1 MADGGEALQCT
12 TRSSYSDAITKDLCN
27 RHATAV
33 QHIVGPLSSGRE
45 RHEAS
50 VPNTCSL
57 RAHRTFWKATINHA
71 PSSPPYATVLT
82 RSVSLYSL
90 RDELDTLNC
99 AESKKSSLRRK
110 KNNKIKSATESTRKT
125 TKEKLHELSS
135 RRIISFPPRDMLTR
149 RYCDMKV
156 RCQFSLW

>member
-1 MADGGEALQCT
+1 MKRAYVRANIMRDAAWQMAE
-12 TRSSYSDAITKDLCN
+12 RLCSVQHGAATLMPLRN
-27 RHATAV
+27 TYATAT

-57 RAHRTFWKATINHA
+57 RAHRTFWKATINLA
-71 PSSPPYATVLT
+71 PSSSLCATVLT

-99 AESKKSSLRRK
+99 AESKKSSLRKK
-110 KNNKIKSATESTRKT
+110 KNKTNKVGYRKYTQNYERKASRTFLQTDNFFSA
-125 TKEKLHELSS
+125 S
-135 RRIISFPPRDMLTR
+135 R
-149 RYCDMKV
+149 
-156 RCQFSLW
+156 